1 MKQFYKKRHFYLM
14 IIPALAFYLSFMILP
29 FVFDIFY
36 SFTDYKALGTPNFVG
51 LKNYARLFRDSFLGI
66 SIKNTL
72 ISTVVSTVLS
82 LVISFFIAYTLD
94 RKTKRNEISK
104 IIVFAPYVIPTVLSA
119 LVWVFILSPTTG
131 LLNNVLIGL
140 GLESWTQ
147 VWINGPTLSPYSFA
161 IVSTWASMGFYML
174 IWQEGIRSIDN
185 DVIEASI
192 IDGCTRSQRLRFVV
206 LPLLRGTLTSNLI
219 FSIVGGLKIYEIVYM
234 MTGGGP
240 FHKSES
246 IVSYMYQIIFSGQ
259 EYGYGMSIAVIEGLL
274 AIVLVFFF
282 MKNSRKN
289 ADLT

>member
-1 MKQFYKKRHFYLM
+1 MKQFYKKRYFYM
-14 IIPALAFYLSFMILP
+14 MVIPALAFYLSFMILP
-29 FVFDIFY
+29 FLFDVFY

-51 LKNYARLFRDSFLGI
+51 LKNYIRLFHDKFLGI

-72 ISTVVSTVLS
+72 ISTALTTVLS

-94 RKTKRNEISK
+94 QKTKRNEIGK
-104 IIVFAPYVIPTVLSA
+104 IIIFAPYVITLVLSA
-119 LVWVFILSPTTG
+119 LIWVFILSPTTG
-131 LLNNVLIGL
+131 LLNNVLISL
-140 GLESWTQ
+140 GLEDWTQ
-147 VWINGPTLSPYSFA
+147 IWINGPTLSPYSFA
-161 IVSTWASMGFYML
+161 IVSTWVSMGFYMI
-174 IWQEGIRSIDN
+174 IWQEGIRSIDH

-192 IDGCTRSQRLRFVV
+192 IDGCTRTQRIRYVV
-206 LPLLRGTLTSNLI
+206 LPLLRSTLISNLI

-259 EYGYGMSIAVIEGLL
+259 EFGYGMAIAVVEGLI

-282 MKNSRKN
+282 MRNSRKN
-289 ADLT
+289 ADLS